1 MTLQDQ
7 RCGECRRL
15 LFKIEPGALSGAL
28 SIKCPRCKAHNT
40 LRPQSPSP
48 ERQERDGTEG
58 QSAQIIRDRPPA
70 TRARLPR
77 RAQGE
82 PL

>member
-48 ERQERDGTEG
+48 KRQERDGKDG
-58 QSAQIIRDRPPA
+58 QSAPLLQDPPA
-70 TRARLPR
+70 ASGPRLPR
-77 RAQGE
+77 HPQRE

>member
-1 MTLQDQ
+1 MQDQ

-48 ERQERDGTEG
+48 KRREHSQERDGKDG
-58 QSAQIIRDRPPA
+58 PHAQVS
-70 TRARLPR
+70 
-77 RAQGE
+77 
-82 PL
+82 PLDFIPT